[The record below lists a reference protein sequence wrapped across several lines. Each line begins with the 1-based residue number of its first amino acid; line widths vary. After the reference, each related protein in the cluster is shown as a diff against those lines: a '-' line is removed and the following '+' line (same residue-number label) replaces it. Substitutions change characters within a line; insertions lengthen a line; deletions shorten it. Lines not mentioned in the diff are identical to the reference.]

1 MSQSGSFLF
10 LRGKELVDP
19 EDSDEYIN
27 VQYNILYRTMFMTLF
42 SAYWARLYEM
52 GKYKYMI
59 PNRLLFYCAAGG
71 TTAIIHTIYCVYDM
85 NKFLDKMDS
94 KYFIQYKAFRENNL
108 RVQQ

>member
-1 MSQSGSFLF
+1 MSKSGSFLF

-59 PNRLLFYCAAGG
+59 PNRLLFYCLAGG
-71 TTAIIHTIYCVYDM
+71 VFISH
-85 NKFLDKMDS
+85 
-94 KYFIQYKAFRENNL
+94 KYSL
-108 RVQQ
+108 LP